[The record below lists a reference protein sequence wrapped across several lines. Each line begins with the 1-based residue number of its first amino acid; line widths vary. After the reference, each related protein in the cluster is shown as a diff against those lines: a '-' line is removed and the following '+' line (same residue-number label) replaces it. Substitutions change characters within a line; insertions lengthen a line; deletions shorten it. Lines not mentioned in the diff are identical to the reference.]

1 MLHISRAS
9 KPHYLALPLV
19 SLLLTICTTAEAQN
33 SSSAAAQPSAAPAVA
48 TTTGASNREQDGL
61 VGPVRRARTE
71 TSTVSNKDGK
81 LVESERVLLETTTY
95 DLRGNRTDNTYYA
108 VAGSSLTGREVYKY
122 DTKGNII
129 EMTVRDADE
138 AILNQE
144 VYSYE
149 FDAVGNWTKMTT
161 SVAVIEAGKLTYEP
175 AEVTYRTISYYRTDA
190 VMRMISSTLI
200 VPQPPASATPQPTKN
215 TPTQPGGENQ
225 IASSEGEAPRTV
237 ANNTARLPPPPTDA
251 SSNGKEGDRPAAR
264 LIETPMTSLPPTSS
278 IAEAPPSDGRSDP
291 KALRLP
297 MPVYP
302 EFARSTGI
310 SGMVRVEIVID
321 ENGKVTSAHALS
333 GPAQLHQAAVKAAL
347 RAKFSPAMRAGK
359 PVKITA
365 VIGYNFV
372 PAS

>member
-9 KPHYLALPLV
+9 KPHSLALPLI
-19 SLLLTICTTAEAQN
+19 LLFLTFGTTAAGQN
-33 SSSAAAQPSAAPAVA
+33 SSSTAAQPSSAPAVA
-48 TTTGASNREQDGL
+48 TPSSVSNREQDGL
-61 VGPVRRARTE
+61 FGPVRRARTE
-71 TSTVSNKDGK
+71 TATVSNKDGK
-81 LVESERVLLETTTY
+81 LVESDRVLLETTTY
-95 DLRGNRTDNTYYA
+95 DLRGNRTDNATYA

-122 DTKGNII
+122 DAKGNII
-129 EMTVRDADE
+129 EMTLRDSDG

-144 VYSYE
+144 VYAYE

-161 SVAVIEAGKLTYEP
+161 SVAVIEAGKLTYELS
-175 AEVTYRTISYYRTDA
+175 EVTYRTISYYRTDA
-190 VMRMISSTLI
+190 VVRMIASALI
-200 VPQPPASATPQPTKN
+200 APRPPATAAPQPTKN
-215 TPTQPGGENQ
+215 MPAQPSGENQ
-225 IASSEGEAPRTV
+225 SASSAVEAPPTI
-237 ANNTARLPPPPTDA
+237 ANGTARLSTPSTPAP
-251 SSNGKEGDRPAAR
+251 GKEGERPAAR
-264 LIETPMTSLPPTSS
+264 LIEAPTTTVPPTSS
-278 IAEAPPSDGRSDP
+278 TSEAVTSDGRSDP

-297 MPVYP
+297 TPIYP

-333 GPAQLHQAAVKAAL
+333 GPAQLHQAAVNAAL
-347 RAKFSPAMRAGK
+347 RAQFSPATRAGK

>member
-33 SSSAAAQPSAAPAVA
+33 SSSSAAAQPSAATA
-48 TTTGASNREQDGL
+48 TTTGGASNREQDGL
-61 VGPVRRARTE
+61 FGPVRRARTE
-71 TSTVSNKDGK
+71 TASVSNKDGK
-81 LVESERVLLETTTY
+81 LVESPRVLLETTTY

-108 VAGSSLTGREVYKY
+108 VASSSLTGREVYKY
-122 DTKGNII
+122 DDKGNII
-129 EMTVRDADE
+129 EMTVRDSE
-138 AILNQE
+138 GAILNQE
-144 VYSYE
+144 VYGYE

-161 SVAVIEAGKLTYEP
+161 SVAVLEAGKLTFEP
-175 AEVTYRTISYYRTDA
+175 IEVTYRTISYYRTDA
-190 VMRMISSTLI
+190 VVRMIASTLI
-200 VPQPPASATPQPTKN
+200 VPQPPASTAPQPTKN
-215 TPTQPGGENQ
+215 TPTQPGSENQ
-225 IASSEGEAPRTV
+225 SASPEAEAPRTV
-237 ANNTARLPPPPTDA
+237 ANDAVRLPPP
-251 SSNGKEGDRPAAR
+251 SSDGSSTSKEGERPAAR
-264 LIETPMTSLPPTSS
+264 LIETPMTSLPPTSPTT
-278 IAEAPPSDGRSDP
+278 EAPPSDGRSDP

-297 MPVYP
+297 MPAYP

-321 ENGKVTSAHALS
+321 EDGKVTSAHALS